1 MTKRTPAEIGA
12 ANRRKGAKAE
22 RDVAV
27 WPAAPRLQRRAC
39 RAYRVQDPARSAAD
53 PGDLHGL
60 EDVVISVKDPYT
72 ASGTAHVAWLD
83 ELDAMAGP
91 PGAFRI
97 LIHKRPGHAVPD
109 RWWCWLRQE
118 TLLRLLHHRR
128 RSLPAP
134 GPTDG
139 SGAHGAGPR
148 DGHLPS
154 PATRPEEK
162 SYYPRHHD
170 RDRARCRP
178 QLPPSPGFRSSSPS
192 RACAS

>member
-22 RDVAV
+22 RDVA
-27 WPAAPRLQRRAC
+27 AYLRHLGFNAERAV
-39 RAYRVQDPARSAAD
+39 RTGFKTRARSAAD

-60 EDVVISVKDPYT
+60 EDVVISVKDSYT

-118 TLLRLLHHRR
+118 TLLRLLHHDEDCYPY
-128 RSLPAP
+128 LGQLTAP
-134 GPTDG
+134 V
-139 SGAHGAGPR
+139 R
-148 DGHLPS
+148 MELGHVMDI
-154 PATRPEEK
+154 
-162 SYYPRHHD
+162 Y
-170 RDRARCRP
+170 RARLRDP
-178 QLPPSPGFRSSSPS
+178 REEL
-192 RACAS
+192 